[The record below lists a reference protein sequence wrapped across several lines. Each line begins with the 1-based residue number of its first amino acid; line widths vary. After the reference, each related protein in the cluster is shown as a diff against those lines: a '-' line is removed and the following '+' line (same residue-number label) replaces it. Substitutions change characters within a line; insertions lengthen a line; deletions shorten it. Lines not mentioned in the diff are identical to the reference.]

1 MFRVI
6 SRLLAV
12 LALLLIGAVIFAE
25 VRTRSGARKAEAE
38 LAAYDPAPIDDSS
51 TTSSLSILPLID
63 WHTSSSDLATEMG
76 VSYLIETD
84 EHRILFDVG
93 QNTLQES
100 PSPLE
105 RNMEALGVAIDS
117 IDTLFISHNHF
128 DHVGGRSNQENQT
141 FSIGLDPVPLPGLR
155 AFVPIPMSYPGLEP
169 IHSPD
174 PVLIG
179 QGVASTGTIPR
190 QLVFGWIDEQ
200 ALVVHVEGRGAVL
213 VVGCGHQTVSELLKR
228 YDRVFDVPLYG
239 VVGGLHFP
247 VPNGRLKVLGLNG
260 QRILASGKG
269 MLAPVTMDDVKADLA
284 ELQKRGLGLI
294 GVGGHDSSDEVITMF
309 AQAFGNAYRQVRVG
323 KRIVVGP
330 PD

>member
-25 VRTRSGARKAEAE
+25 VRTRRGAREAEAE
-38 LAAYDPAPIDDSS
+38 LAAYDPAPIDDFS

-84 EHRILFDVG
+84 EQRILFDVG

-128 DHVGGRSNQENQT
+128 DHVGGRPNQENQT

-228 YDRVFDVPLYG
+228 YDRVFDIPLYG

-269 MLAPVTMDDVKADLA
+269 MLAPMTMDDVKADLA

-330 PD
+330 PN